1 MSKMPIPSN
10 LMDAVEVAAHFNVSR
25 TTIWRWVKSGVL
37 PKPVKLG
44 GLVRWR
50 RDEIEAVTA
59 AAA

>member
-1 MSKMPIPSN
+1 
-10 LMDAVEVAAHFNVSR
+10 MDALEVAAHFNVSR
-25 TTIWRWVKSGVL
+25 TTIWRWVKTGVL

-50 RDEIEAVTA
+50 REEIEAVTA